1 MKKLN
6 NKGFAIST
14 ILYSLLI
21 MVFLIVALLMGIM
34 SSNRQNTV
42 SLVKT
47 IEDELNRYSLTSTEF
62 LPVSGA
68 SSEAQEYIVP
78 FGQAGWYKVEL
89 WGASG
94 ADSASNSSVKGGAG
108 AYTSGI
114 IYLEEN
120 TLVFF
125 YVGGQGSSRTG
136 GFNGGGNGVGNG
148 RGGGGATDMRTMAGE
163 WNDQASLST
172 RIMVAAGGS
181 GASGSKAGQSGGTL
195 ESYSSTE
202 AVNGKGAT
210 QIAGGAAGTSA
221 TAGELGKGG
230 NGHSHGS
237 GGGGGLYGGGGG
249 GGSAGVGAGGSSYI
263 SGYAGVATNGDYSK
277 TKNGDK
283 YFIDGMMAE
292 NVNRGAGKAKIE
304 LISTN
309 SKDNPPT
316 KKTMK
321 LNAVRWIK
329 DCVSGIGSATSP
341 QWLEIQAI
349 HQGENKAYNNANAL
363 TNGEITTVAATE
375 SGYST
380 SAANAKCKTIELPG
394 NFDLDEIA
402 VWHNTSTT
410 VAPEER
416 VLLNHTISVSDDN
429 TTWRTIRKVAS
440 TGEYQTS
447 PEGTIGTHISAWDTD
462 VESEIPNGTYYL
474 FSALAPYTSLVTAQN
489 SLIVVD
495 ADGDGNTTND
505 PDDAF
510 QRFVTLNKIDG
521 TNLQKW
527 TITKVG
533 SYYKLV
539 EKESNQAMQIMDN
552 LGQAHENS
560 NINTSSAYNDFY
572 EWADWEIISLGDG
585 TYRIKPRIQPSTDP
599 SKQSY
604 LATNTNSFGLL
615 SASMVLRTLNTT
627 DESFTQRFYIMSAE

>member
-47 IEDELNRYSLTSTEF
+47 IEEELNRYSLTSTEF
-62 LPVSGA
+62 LPITGA
-68 SSEAQEYIVP
+68 TSQSQEYIVP
-78 FGQAGWYKVEL
+78 YGQAGWYKIEL

-94 ADSASNSSVKGGAG
+94 ADSSTNSAVKGGTG

-120 TLVFF
+120 TLLYF
-125 YVGGQGSSRTG
+125 YVGGAGSGSTG
-136 GFNGGGNGVGNG
+136 GFNGGGAGAGNG
-148 RGGGGATDMRTMAGE
+148 GGGGGATDVRTVAGE
-163 WNDQASLST
+163 WNESSSLASRL
-172 RIMVAAGGS
+172 MVAAGGS
-181 GASGSKAGQSGGTL
+181 GASGNNAGQTGGTL
-195 ESYSSTE
+195 EAYSSD
-202 AVNGKGAT
+202 AAADGKGAT
-210 QIAGGAAGTSA
+210 QIAGGAEGTNAAAGALGTGG
-221 TAGELGKGG
+221 AGDT
-230 NGHSHGS
+230 NGS
-237 GGGGGLYGGGGG
+237 GGGGGLFGGGG
-249 GGSAGVGAGGSSYI
+249 GGSTGVGGGGSSYI

-277 TKNGDK
+277 TKKGDK
-283 YFIDGMMAE
+283 YFIDGMMSE
-292 NVNRGAGKAKIE
+292 NANRGTGRAKIE

-316 KKTMK
+316 KKTTK
-321 LNAVRWIK
+321 LNSVKWIK
-329 DCVSGIGSATSP
+329 DCISGIGSATSP
-341 QWLEIQAI
+341 QWLEMQAI
-349 HQGENKAYNNANAL
+349 YQGENKAYNNSDAL
-363 TNGEITTVAATE
+363 TNGEITTIAASET
-375 SGYST
+375 GYST
-380 SAANAKCKTIELPG
+380 SAAAAKCKTIELPG
-394 NFDLDEIA
+394 IFDLDEIA

-410 VAPEER
+410 VAAAER
-416 VLLNHTISVSDDN
+416 VLLNHTISVSSDN
-429 TTWRTIRKVAS
+429 TNWKTVRKVAS

-447 PEGTIGTHISAWDTD
+447 PEGAVGTHISAWDTD
-462 VESEIPNGTYYL
+462 VESELPNGTYYL

-495 ADGDGNTTND
+495 ADGDGVTEND

-510 QRFVTLNKIDG
+510 QRLVTLNKIDG

-533 SYYKLV
+533 SYYKLI

-560 NINTSSAYNDFY
+560 NINTSSAYGEFF

-599 SKQSY
+599 NKQSY
-604 LATNTNSFGLL
+604 LATNNNSFGLL
-615 SASMVLRTLNTT
+615 SASMVLRTYNTT